1 MSLFAI
7 ACAHRTW
14 NPSFQSKA
22 LDAIF
27 YRLNCHCIFI
37 LVMKQPL
44 CIQVNEQIVVT
55 ASVLFDCDA
64 FEEKRYPGFQ
74 SIGRHLK
81 KISSIH
87 CENWDVLKLATAF
100 NIICSH
106 EIGDSDEMFSKDLQ
120 TKLLNDADKY
130 EYKVDKLVC
139 MLHYKQ
145 LLDNYRIKTSHKD
158 MLAVLVK
165 KAKEAH
171 EAELAVSHEKPSNEP
186 PAAK

>member
-1 MSLFAI
+1 
-7 ACAHRTW
+7 
-14 NPSFQSKA
+14 
-22 LDAIF
+22 
-27 YRLNCHCIFI
+27 
-37 LVMKQPL
+37 MKQPL

-158 MLAVLVK
+158 MLAVLVQ

-171 EAELAVSHEKPSNEP
+171 EAELAVSHEEKPSNEP